1 MKKLLF
7 LFAAFSLFIIH
18 TALSQRA
25 ALNPALYRAI
35 SDKGVS
41 SEMTPLLA
49 QGDVS
54 VIEETIRSLGGKF
67 KYAVSDIAAFAL
79 PLDQVLTLAETPGIE
94 RIEGLYGP
102 GQLMDD
108 MTDVNSN
115 IIPVHAGYAPLPQG
129 YDGNGV
135 VMAFLDSGIEWSH
148 PDFQHADGTTRVR
161 WLWDQTMSSGGTE
174 PDEFGYGQEW
184 DSTAINSGECTH
196 AEWSGYF
203 GHGSNVTGIGA
214 GNGLAV
220 NNFQGVAPASDIISI
235 SVSFNSS
242 FLLNVAD
249 ATKYAFDRAAEIG
262 KPCVINA
269 SLGTYGGSHDGTDLA
284 AQLID
289 DLIEEQNGR
298 SFVCA
303 AGNAGNINFHLGYE
317 AEADSS
323 FTWFYYNNYTQS
335 VFYEFWID
343 KTDASNFNFSFGAD
357 INSPYTYLG
366 RTKYYNLETSFN
378 YSNNVSIIKDT
389 LYNNSIRIGI
399 ITITAYRYDSSYAC
413 DVSIKPDLTTYYW
426 RFITQGSG
434 RFDCWSSTA
443 VLGTSD
449 MISAIPDEA
458 TFPDIARYK
467 LPDNSQTIVSSFSCS
482 DKVITVGNYINR
494 NVYIDYYGHVQANSD
509 VVGALAPS
517 TSFGPSRDG
526 RIKPEISAPGNTT
539 LTTGQFYTLYG
550 LLIYQPYKVAVG
562 GMHNR
567 NGGTSMS
574 SPVVAGV
581 AALYLQKNPG
591 ANWKEIKAAIT
602 TTAKRDSITGFNLP
616 DNKFG
621 YGRVDAF
628 AAMTTPIVLGCMD
641 PFSLNYNPSATIND
655 GNCIPIVFGCNDA
668 NATNYNPAAN
678 VNDGSCNYN
687 VGVSSINTSD
697 EHFYCYPNPSSGITQ
712 FFYILSNPDENARIM
727 VTDVTGRMVEELP
740 VSQASHSAM
749 NSIKLEKGIY
759 LCRLYNGNEQ
769 GRLLKLV
776 VE

>member
-1 MKKLLF
+1 MKKRLF

-18 TALSQRA
+18 MAWSQRA

-35 SDKGVS
+35 RDKDVS

-49 QGDVS
+49 QGDVT
-54 VIEETIRSLGGKF
+54 VIEEAIRSLGGRF
-67 KYAVSDIAAFAL
+67 KYSVSDIIAFTF
-79 PLDQVLTLAETPGIE
+79 PLDKVYALALCPGIS

-102 GQLMDD
+102 GELMDD

-148 PDFQHADGTTRVR
+148 PDFQHADGTSRVR
-161 WLWDQTMSSGGTE
+161 WLWDQTMSSGGTQPE
-174 PDEFGYGQEW
+174 EYGYGQEW
-184 DSTAINSGECTH
+184 DSTAINNGECTH
-196 AEWSGYF
+196 SEWSGYF

-214 GNGLAV
+214 GNGFAV
-220 NNFQGVAPASDIISI
+220 NNFQGVAPASDIIAV
-235 SVSFNSS
+235 SVSLNSS

-249 ATKYAFDRAAEIG
+249 ATKYAFDKAAEIG

-269 SLGTYGGSHDGTDLA
+269 SLGSYGGSHDGTDLA

-303 AGNAGNINFHLGYE
+303 AGNAGNIKFHLGYD

-343 KTDASNFNFSFGAD
+343 KDDASGFNFSFGAD

-378 YSNNVSIIKDT
+378 YSNNVSIKKDT

-467 LPDNSQTIVSSFSCS
+467 LPDNNQTIVSSFSCS

-494 NVYIDYYGHVQANSD
+494 NVYIDYYGHVQANTD

-539 LTTGQFYTLYG
+539 LTTGQFSTLYG

-641 PFSLNYNPSATIND
+641 PFSVNFDPSATIDD
-655 GNCIPIVFGCNDA
+655 GSCIPIVFGCNDT
-668 NATNYNPAAN
+668 NALNYDSAAT
-678 VNDGSCNYN
+678 VNDGSCEYN
-687 VGVSSINTSD
+687 VGVNSILNND
-697 EHFYCYPNPSSGITQ
+697 GPFYCYPNPSSGFTQ
-712 FFYILSNPDENARIM
+712 FFFPQSNSGSLSNILI
-727 VTDVTGRMVEELP
+727 TDVAGRVIDKTNITS
-740 VSQASHSAM
+740 SQTSWINHSR
-749 NSIKLEKGIY
+749 LDEGIY
-759 LCRLYNGNEQ
+759 LCRLINGEHHS
-769 GRLLKLV
+769 RILKLV